1 MLHFLERPVKD
12 ALLKDRMFNLVALI
26 SNLEV
31 PGSLQCKRSLLFR
44 PAVVKQKLCD
54 GHIVIVLVVGSQ

>member
-31 PGSLQCKRSLLFR
+31 PGSLQYKRL
-44 PAVVKQKLCD
+44 AVVKYNHCD
-54 GHIVIVLVVGSQ
+54 GHKVIVVVGGCIAQCF